1 MKVIN
6 DQSNMYNFYNKLKEL
21 LATYTEDDLK
31 FAEAALPKGTDINK
45 YATIYGINYQIK
57 NFEDLHGFVFYAVI
71 DRLHNKV
78 IIEKMIVEA
87 KEV

>member
-6 DQSNMYNFYNKLKEL
+6 DESNMYNFYNKLKEL

-31 FAEAALPKGTDINK
+31 FVEVALPKGTDINK
-45 YATIYGINYQIK
+45 YTTIYGVNYQTK
-57 NFEDLHGFVFYAVI
+57 NFEDLHGFVCYAVI

-78 IIEKMIVEA
+78 IIEKIAFES